1 MERAHVP
8 NSLAKQEVVFS
19 RQLPFGAAA
28 FRSSGLGAPTW
39 GSAHCYYECFLY
51 DNVSLG
57 DDAKW

>member
-1 MERAHVP
+1 MP

-28 FRSSGLGAPTW
+28 FRSSGLGVPTW

-57 DDAKW
+57 DDVKW